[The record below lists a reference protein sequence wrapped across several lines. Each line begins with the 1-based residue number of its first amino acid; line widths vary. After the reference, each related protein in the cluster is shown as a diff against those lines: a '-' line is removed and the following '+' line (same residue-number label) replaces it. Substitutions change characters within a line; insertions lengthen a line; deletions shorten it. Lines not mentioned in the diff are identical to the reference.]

1 MLFGSRPCAAGNHDN
16 CGSDAFGSGFPG
28 RKLWTQCLPN
38 WVLDPAIK
46 CDAITPENPNTPNS
60 VYCRRCL
67 CHRVAPV
74 AVLPSPGFD
83 VQITHGSSL
92 AWRAHAVEFLFGIL
106 DHLWLVEVERWCRLT
121 RAAMFCPLGGGQM
134 VKHKWL
140 LFSYYTILLVFGVN
154 INLLASCTTF
164 RQSYPLNLILKY
176 SLSFTVRDFFYST
189 GFRNCSRSSSS
200 KFILYIN

>member
-1 MLFGSRPCAAGNHDN
+1 MCRRESRQLWIGCFWQRIPRPQTLD
-16 CGSDAFGSGFPG
+16 SVPS
-28 RKLWTQCLPN
+28 KLGARSCDRESVTLLHLRTLTLLTQCTAGGASATVSP
-38 WVLDPAIK
+38 
-46 CDAITPENPNTPNS
+46 
-60 VYCRRCL
+60 RC
-67 CHRVAPV
+67 RVALAGLRCPNHSWQ
-74 AVLPSPGFD
+74 L
-83 VQITHGSSL
+83 L